1 MQVIVGVG
9 KGNFTLNY
17 RKREV
22 RNIEVKMDSK
32 TKSVLIVE
40 DDQDIA
46 ETLSVALQQLD
57 YNVTASVTN
66 GVDAIS
72 SVQTDEP
79 DVILMDIELF
89 GDMDGVQAT
98 KEILL
103 ICEVPVIYLTGRT
116 DDETLDK
123 VKKTNPYGYIVKP
136 FEVTELK
143 VAIEL
148 ALYKHDV
155 EIGREK
161 LITELQ
167 DIVANVVRQYM
178 GAEKLGP
185 NGKNWFG

>member
-1 MQVIVGVG
+1 MGS
-9 KGNFTLNY
+9 
-17 RKREV
+17 
-22 RNIEVKMDSK
+22 D

-40 DDQDIA
+40 DDEDTA
-46 ETLSVALQQLD
+46 EILSEALQQLD
-57 YNVTASVTN
+57 YNVAASVTN
-66 GVDAIS
+66 GVDAVVY
-72 SVQTDEP
+72 VQSNVP
-79 DVILMDIELF
+79 DIILMDIELF
-89 GDMDGVQAT
+89 GDMDGVQT
-98 KEILL
+98 TREILM
-103 ICEVPVIYLTGRT
+103 ICEVPVVYLTGRT

-155 EIGREK
+155 EVGREK
-161 LITELQ
+161 LISELQ
-167 DIVANVVRQYM
+167 DIVANVVRQYI

>member
-1 MQVIVGVG
+1 MGS
-9 KGNFTLNY
+9 
-17 RKREV
+17 E
-22 RNIEVKMDSK
+22 

-40 DDQDIA
+40 DDEDTA
-46 ETLSVALQQLD
+46 EILSEALQQLD
-57 YNVTASVTN
+57 YNVAASVTN
-66 GVDAIS
+66 GADAVVY
-72 SVQTDEP
+72 VQSNVP
-79 DVILMDIELF
+79 DIILMDIELL
-89 GDMDGVQAT
+89 GDMDGVQT
-98 KEILL
+98 TREILM
-103 ICEVPVIYLTGRT
+103 ICEVPVVYLTGRT

-155 EIGREK
+155 EVGREK

-167 DIVANVVRQYM
+167 DIVANVVRQYI

>member
-1 MQVIVGVG
+1 MGS
-9 KGNFTLNY
+9 
-17 RKREV
+17 E
-22 RNIEVKMDSK
+22 

-40 DDQDIA
+40 DDEDTA
-46 ETLSVALQQLD
+46 EILSEALQQLD
-57 YNVTASVTN
+57 YNVAAAVTN
-66 GVDAIS
+66 GADAIAC
-72 SVQTDEP
+72 VQENVP
-79 DVILMDIELF
+79 DIILMDIELL
-89 GDMDGVQAT
+89 GDMDGVQT
-98 KEILL
+98 TREILM
-103 ICEVPVIYLTGRT
+103 ICEVPVVYLTGRT

-155 EIGREK
+155 EVGREK

-167 DIVANVVRQYM
+167 DIVANVVRQYI